1 MAKRITSVVAQFA
14 WTAVKEVTDD
24 IKVSGLPYGSPPQF
38 QRKTFYDVWEW
49 NVWKLK
55 WVRLSNTA
63 CGFGSKSAAVDC
75 ASERSDEI
83 QAMFDSNKQIPTP
96 L

>member
-1 MAKRITSVVAQFA
+1 MSKKASRVVSQFA
-14 WTAVKEVTDD
+14 WTAVKEVND
-24 IKVSGLPYGSPPQF
+24 PQF
-38 QRKTFYDVWEW
+38 SSPSYDMWEW

-63 CGFGSKSAAVDC
+63 CGFGSKDGADSC
-75 ASERSDEI
+75 AKERSDEI
-83 QAMFDSNKQIPTP
+83 QAMLVANGKVPNP